1 MAIARGELILVNPP
15 NRIEEHDL
23 DEIYTLRDAPMT
35 KVFPTFR
42 YIIPDKFDLDFSD
55 TGNLVYIQAIDPH
68 LPNNTNTVLL
78 VYRTGLPAVSSLYDV
93 YNLDHRYDELL
104 IDVTGSFSD
113 YIAIAYGSTLKMF
126 RQYEI
131 PILVL
136 EDSFLDFTFNISYT
150 NDPLNRYQYP
160 QRISVKTANYPE
172 DIIVNNSKLNTSDYL
187 GKQIKYEE
195 KYTRENTFDDSTW
208 FNGSIINYT
217 LLQCDECNKKI
228 KVVNHVN

>member
-1 MAIARGELILVNPP
+1 
-15 NRIEEHDL
+15 
-23 DEIYTLRDAPMT
+23 
-35 KVFPTFR
+35 
-42 YIIPDKFDLDFSD
+42 
-55 TGNLVYIQAIDPH
+55 
-68 LPNNTNTVLL
+68 
-78 VYRTGLPAVSSLYDV
+78 
-93 YNLDHRYDELL
+93 
-104 IDVTGSFSD
+104 
-113 YIAIAYGSTLKMF
+113 MF